1 MTRFRSKRETQPYPD
16 SFNTMSLSDEP
27 DDAELEQAKHGRN
40 SSNTTNPFEARR
52 RRRLRKT
59 KDAVAKDNHSKSSSS
74 RKSKKALPE
83 EDVDPYDSDPGE
95 SYRDHCLRIKGLNTK
110 TCLAV
115 PSFLKNSD
123 LEGDTVMTEPPS
135 PLSSEL
141 EDTLNQAPRSLSH
154 HVVRYSLRTS
164 IGDGSAKQ
172 PTGPT
177 VFERRELRPNNVQ
190 VNVSHWSD
198 TGARPYM
205 EDRCVCNNVLVILNV
220 VVMNHSLSSLFA
232 AHSIQHLD
240 TRLKTWEP
248 SKSKYL
254 PLPCATRLPNRASK

>member
-16 SFNTMSLSDEP
+16 SSNTMSLSDEP
-27 DDAELEQAKHGRN
+27 EDDMEQAKTK
-40 SSNTTNPFEARR
+40 TTSNPFEARR
-52 RRRLRKT
+52 RRRLRNT
-59 KDAVAKDNHSKSSSS
+59 KDAVQKDGKKKEK
-74 RKSKKALPE
+74 RKGKLVD

-95 SYRDHCLRIKGLNTK
+95 SYRDHCLRIKGLSTK

-115 PSFLKNSD
+115 PGFLKKSD

-141 EDTLNQAPRSLSH
+141 EDVLNQTPRSLPSD
-154 HVVRYSLRTS
+154 HVARYSLRTS

-172 PTGPT
+172 PTGPS

-205 EDRCVCNNVLVILNV
+205 EDRYVACMTDWLETLCQHCFSHCVPHFMLTLLLV
-220 VVMNHSLSSLFA
+220 SGTLS
-232 AHSIQHLD
+232 
-240 TRLKTWEP
+240 KTLVP
-248 SKSKYL
+248 F
-254 PLPCATRLPNRASK
+254 R

>member
-1 MTRFRSKRETQPYPD
+1 MTRFRSSKRETQTYPD
-16 SFNTMSLSDEP
+16 SFGTMSLSD
-27 DDAELEQAKHGRN
+27 D
-40 SSNTTNPFEARR
+40 
-52 RRRLRKT
+52 
-59 KDAVAKDNHSKSSSS
+59 
-74 RKSKKALPE
+74 KKKEKKKKLVD

-141 EDTLNQAPRSLSH
+141 DDVLNQTPRSLPST

-172 PTGPT
+172 PTGPS

-205 EDRCVCNNVLVILNV
+205 EDRYVLA
-220 VVMNHSLSSLFA
+220 LF
-232 AHSIQHLD
+232 H
-240 TRLKTWEP
+240 E
-248 SKSKYL
+248 
-254 PLPCATRLPNRASK
+254 

>member
-1 MTRFRSKRETQPYPD
+1 MIENSKKKRSQSRAAFKLFLSQTHNPQPLQTFVMTRFRSKRETQPYPD

-27 DDAELEQAKHGRN
+27 EDDMEQAKSKN
-40 SSNTTNPFEARR
+40 SSSASNPFEMRR

-59 KDAVAKDNHSKSSSS
+59 KDAVKNDGKKKEK
-74 RKSKKALPE
+74 RKSKLVD

-135 PLSSEL
+135 PLSSEM
-141 EDTLNQAPRSLSH
+141 EDVLNQVPRSLPTTN

-172 PTGPT
+172 PTGPS

-205 EDRCVCNNVLVILNV
+205 EDRYVCHI
-220 VVMNHSLSSLFA
+220 
-232 AHSIQHLD
+232 
-240 TRLKTWEP
+240 
-248 SKSKYL
+248 
-254 PLPCATRLPNRASK
+254 

>member
-1 MTRFRSKRETQPYPD
+1 MTRFRSSKRETTPFPD

-27 DDAELEQAKHGRN
+27 EDDMEQAKTKN
-40 SSNTTNPFEARR
+40 SSNPFEMRR

-59 KDAVAKDNHSKSSSS
+59 KDAVAKDGKKKEK
-74 RKSKKALPE
+74 RKSKLVD

-115 PSFLKNSD
+115 PSFLKNAD
-123 LEGDTVMTEPPS
+123 LEEDTVMTEPPS

-141 EDTLNQAPRSLSH
+141 EDVLNQTPRSLPSNH
-154 HVVRYSLRTS
+154 AVVRYSLRTS

-172 PTGPT
+172 PTGPS

-205 EDRCVCNNVLVILNV
+205 EDRYVIFCRVALLLLLLWTRL
-220 VVMNHSLSSLFA
+220 HLPIYPHHPSSL
-232 AHSIQHLD
+232 QVLD
-240 TRLKTWEP
+240 RRPWRCPGGGEP
-248 SKSKYL
+248 RRHAR
-254 PLPCATRLPNRASK
+254 PIC